1 MKDPRKG
8 NSFYYD
14 LDETPLP
21 DIPFYLREIPKNNSV
36 LELGCGTG
44 RVLVP
49 LAKHCVSIFG
59 VDYSQEMV
67 DKCEKKVVDAKL
79 VNAHVAVGDIT
90 DLDLNEKFDFIIAP
104 YRVMQALKTD
114 AEVDNFLKVI
124 KKHMAPGAKCI
135 LNVFNPNKP
144 KDEMI
149 KTWAKPDEFIDW
161 EKQMPDGTRIV
172 HSELYDRADPVNM
185 VVHANLI
192 YRKYRGEKL
201 IEEFTQKI
209 SMKVFY
215 PEEFT
220 SLIESHGFKI
230 LQKWGGYNGEEYGK
244 GRELIVKFA

>member
-1 MKDPRKG
+1 VSDPRKG

-49 LAKHCVSIFG
+49 LAKHCAKIYG

-67 DKCEKKVVDAKL
+67 DSCVRKMAGVQNVRT
-79 VNAHVAVGDIT
+79 AVGDIT
-90 DLDLNEKFDFIIAP
+90 NLDLKEKFDFVIAP
-104 YRVMQALKTD
+104 YRVMQALRTD
-114 AEVDNFLKVI
+114 LEVDNFLKVI
-124 KKHMAPGAKCI
+124 KKHMTPNAKCI
-135 LNVFNPNKP
+135 LNVFNPSKP
-144 KDEMI
+144 KDEMF
-149 KTWAKPDEFIDW
+149 KTWARPDEFIDW

-172 HSELYDRADPVNM
+172 HSELYDRVDAANM

-192 YRKYRGEKL
+192 YRKYRGKKL

-209 SMKVFY
+209 SMKVFS
-215 PEEFT
+215 PDEFT
-220 SLIESHGFKI
+220 LLIESHGFKI
-230 LQKWGGYNGEEYGK
+230 LQKWGGYSGEEYGK
-244 GRELIVKFA
+244 GRELILKFA